1 MNRETYVTLDDSEL
15 ISLIKKGEIEVFGI
29 LYERYLNLIYRYIR
43 CRVSE
48 DHSAEDLTEVVF
60 LKAFEALDRYQERGW
75 PFSAFLYQI
84 ARNQLAD
91 HHRGQPNE
99 VSLEEAQDLEST
111 DADIDESVIVDERVR
126 VLQEA
131 LEELPEDYQEVIRL
145 RLLLDLTTTEVAVHL
160 NRSEGA
166 IRILLHRA
174 IAALRKQV
182 SE

>member
-1 MNRETYVTLDDSEL
+1 VTLDDSEL
-15 ISLIKKGEIEVFGI
+15 ISLIKKGELEVFGI
-29 LYERYLNLIYRYIR
+29 LYERYLSLIYRYIR

-48 DHSAEDLTEVVF
+48 DHSAEDLTEVIF

-91 HHRGQPNE
+91 HYRSQPNE
-99 VSLEEAQDLEST
+99 VSLDEAQDLEST
-111 DADIDESVIVDERVR
+111 DADMDERVMVDEKVR

-174 IAALRKQV
+174 ITALRKQV
-182 SE
+182 SQ

>member
-48 DHSAEDLTEVVF
+48 EHSAEDLTEVVF

-111 DADIDESVIVDERVR
+111 DADMDERVIVDEKVR
-126 VLQEA
+126 GMQEA

-182 SE
+182 SQ